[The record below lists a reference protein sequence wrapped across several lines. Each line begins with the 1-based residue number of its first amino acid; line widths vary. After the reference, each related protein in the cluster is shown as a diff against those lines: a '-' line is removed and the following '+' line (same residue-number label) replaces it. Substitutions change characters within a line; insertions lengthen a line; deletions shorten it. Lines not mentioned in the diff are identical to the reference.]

1 MSRAEAM
8 SHPPTRRHSDTASH
22 LCLNIENHG
31 HSRIYHPP
39 LHSRRLG
46 ESRSA
51 GRSAGRAERLEQ
63 KQQTLPVWP
72 EFTIEGCESQAAEL
86 SQLWKNYLAP
96 GREAD
101 LAKSVSYRNSK
112 GENWSSRKDDI
123 LTHVVTHSAYHRG
136 QIAADMRSA
145 ELIPASTDFIYSV
158 RRGFV
163 E

>member
-1 MSRAEAM
+1 MDTVEYFTRLFTYDAWANHEVLAGLRAGPAPPARCLKFV
-8 SHPPTRRHSDTASH
+8 SHILASERVW
-22 LCLNIENHG
+22 L
-31 HSRIYHPP
+31 
-39 LHSRRLG
+39 
-46 ESRSA
+46 
-51 GRSAGRAERLEQ
+51 ERLEQ

-72 EFTIEGCESQAAEL
+72 EFTIERCESQAAEL
-86 SQLWKNYLAP
+86 SQLWKNYLAA
-96 GREAD
+96 GGEAD

-112 GENWSSRKDDI
+112 GENWISRKDDI

-145 ELIPASTDFIYSV
+145 GLIPASTDFIYSV